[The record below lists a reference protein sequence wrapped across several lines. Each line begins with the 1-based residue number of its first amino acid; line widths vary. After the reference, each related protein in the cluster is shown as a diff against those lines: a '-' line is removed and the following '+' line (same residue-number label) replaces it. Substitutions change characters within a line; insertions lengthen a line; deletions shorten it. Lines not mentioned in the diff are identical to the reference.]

1 MKPVCITSAAIDMR
15 RTLRGPDLGPV
26 VVFHRDPSAYPPMR
40 RKIGGTT
47 YIVNARCS
55 PAAREGLLEKLQRL
69 MCNDPDLTKI

>member
-1 MKPVCITSAAIDMR
+1 MKPVCTTSAAVDMR

-26 VVFHRDPSAYPPMR
+26 MVFRRDPSTYPPMR

-47 YIVNARCS
+47 YIVNARCF

-69 MCNDPDLTKI
+69 MCNDPGLTKI

>member
-1 MKPVCITSAAIDMR
+1 METIYVTAATADLR

-26 VVFHRDPSAYPPMR
+26 MVFHRDPSAYPPMR

-55 PAAREGLLEKLQRL
+55 PAAREGLLEKLERL

>member
-1 MKPVCITSAAIDMR
+1 
-15 RTLRGPDLGPV
+15 
-26 VVFHRDPSAYPPMR
+26 MR

-55 PAAREGLLEKLQRL
+55 PTAREGLLAKLQRL

>member
-1 MKPVCITSAAIDMR
+1 
-15 RTLRGPDLGPV
+15 
-26 VVFHRDPSAYPPMR
+26 MR

-55 PAAREGLLEKLQRL
+55 SGAREELLAKLQRL